1 MTLRPPQ
8 PVEYAAATPR
18 RNWRLAATSVCCSVL
33 GCVCVLLAACSDNPV
48 RPQPASAP
56 SASEPVAVASAEPSP
71 TLRDVPAPP
80 SSPIVT
86 DESYAVASP
95 WLRLRLRYAMPGCNY
110 SPAVQRFAKSMAAS
124 PVHLTAALRQA
135 MPFLLLTTA
144 QIEKFDM
151 PGEFA
156 FLPWVESSYTMV
168 PPANG
173 DGVAGMWQLMP
184 QTAREM
190 GLRIDGDYD
199 GRLDVDASSR
209 TALVLIKQYEEE
221 FGDWRLANMA
231 FNAGVNSV
239 RQAIAARGSA
249 TAKTGRLYLNQ
260 TNDEHLTKLL
270 AMACIVS
277 APSRYGVELP
287 EPRADDVPAL
297 ITLPAPI
304 DLRLAARAGGIDYAQ
319 MQRWNPA
326 FLKGHMPDG
335 GPYHLL
341 VPAPRRAAIERAL
354 GMLPQY
360 TWRDWRD
367 TRLQLPQSVDTLAMA
382 YDLDPQALAVVN
394 RIDATATLPAG
405 TRLLLP
411 GRDNNPPAHASAPEP
426 TVQASL
432 AQSAAADGACTVR
445 SGDTLWDIARRYRL
459 RIDDLLKWNRL
470 SHDAT
475 LHLGQRLRLAAPGV
489 DAGH

>member
-1 MTLRPPQ
+1 MKLRPPQ
-8 PVEYAAATPR
+8 PVEDAATRPR
-18 RNWRLAATSVCCSVL
+18 RDWRFALTSACCSIL
-33 GCVCVLLAACSDNPV
+33 GCACVLLAACSENPV
-48 RPQPASAP
+48 RTAPASAP
-56 SASEPVAVASAEPSP
+56 PVGEPVVASPAEPAPVERSAQTTASSP
-71 TLRDVPAPP
+71 TL
-80 SSPIVT
+80 T
-86 DESYAVASP
+86 DETFGVASP
-95 WLRLRLRYAMPGCNY
+95 WARLRQRYAMPGCTY

-124 PVHLTAALRQA
+124 PRHLTAALRQA

-168 PPANG
+168 PASG

-190 GLRIDGDYD
+190 GLRIDADYD

-239 RQAIAARGSA
+239 RQAIATHGSTA
-249 TAKTGRLYLNQ
+249 AKTGRLYLNQ

-270 AMACIVS
+270 AMACIV
-277 APSRYGVELP
+277 ATPSRFGVELP
-287 EPRADDVPAL
+287 EPRAEDVPTL

-304 DLRLAARAGGIDYAQ
+304 DLRLAAQASGIDYAQ
-319 MQRWNPA
+319 MQRWNAA
-326 FLKGHMPDG
+326 FLKGRMPDG

-341 VPAPRRAAIERAL
+341 VPAPRRAALERAL

-367 TRLQLPQSVDTLAMA
+367 TRLQQPQSVDTLAMA
-382 YDLDPQALAVVN
+382 YDLDPQALAVIN

-411 GRDNNPPAHASAPEP
+411 GRDNNPPARAGSTAS
-426 TVQASL
+426 TTL
-432 AQSAAADGACTVR
+432 AAAVTQAAADDACTVR

-470 SHDAT
+470 PHDAT
-475 LHLGQRLRLAAPGV
+475 LHLGQHLRLAAPIA
-489 DAGH
+489 DARH

>member
-1 MTLRPPQ
+1 M
-8 PVEYAAATPR
+8 
-18 RNWRLAATSVCCSVL
+18 
-33 GCVCVLLAACSDNPV
+33 
-48 RPQPASAP
+48 RPQPSSA
-56 SASEPVAVASAEPSP
+56 AIAEEPVAAPRSESSPAAARAPAPLASAASVP
-71 TLRDVPAPP
+71 TEE
-80 SSPIVT
+80 T
-86 DESYAVASP
+86 YALASP
-95 WLRLRLRYAMPGCNY
+95 WPRLRQRYAMPGCNY
-110 SPAVQRFAKSMAAS
+110 SPAVQRFAKAMASS
-124 PVHLTAALRQA
+124 PRNLNIALRQA

-168 PPANG
+168 PASG

-190 GLRIDGDYD
+190 GLRIDADYD
-199 GRLDVDASSR
+199 GRLDVYASSR

-239 RQAIAARGSA
+239 RQAIATHGSTA
-249 TAKTGRLYLNQ
+249 AKTGRLYLNQ

-277 APSRYGVELP
+277 MPARYGVELP
-287 EPRADDVPAL
+287 EPRADDVPTL

-304 DLRLAARAGGIDYAQ
+304 DLHLAAQAGGIDYAQ
-319 MQRWNPA
+319 LQRWNAA
-326 FLKGHMPDG
+326 FLKGRMPDG

-360 TWRDWRD
+360 TWRHWRD
-367 TRLQLPQSVDTLAMA
+367 TRLLQPQTVDTLAMA
-382 YDLDPQALAVVN
+382 YDLDPQALAAVN
-394 RIDATATLPAG
+394 RIDVSARLPAG

-411 GRDNNPPAHASAPEP
+411 GRDDNPRARVERDSAPALA
-426 TVQASL
+426 TV
-432 AQSAAADGACTVR
+432 AAPAIDEGCTVR

-459 RIDDLLKWNRL
+459 RVEDLVKWNRL

-475 LHLGQRLRLAAPGV
+475 LRLGQRLRLAAPIS
-489 DAGH
+489 DALH